1 MTRLA
6 TPLEQHGFSRYSR
19 SEEIAEF
26 LRCLVTEGSGVR
38 VAALGHSALGH
49 PLLALNL
56 ASTRP
61 AALHPRALRVLM
73 VGSQHGASEAAGAE
87 ALLMLARAILLGDL
101 APLREAIE
109 FMLIPNANPD
119 GRELD
124 SSKNA
129 NAININRDFVLLS
142 QSESVALDTVVAKFA
157 PDVILDAHESA
168 ILKRKTLGREG
179 YVTEFEAQF
188 DVGNSP
194 AIPAALRA
202 YAEDELLPA
211 LIGAVSA
218 RGLPTQRY
226 IREISST
233 TQPIT
238 NGGLSIRR
246 FRNKAALHGTLS
258 LLLET
263 PMEPQADPH
272 PTYRNIAVRTDKQL
286 LCMREFLQVI
296 HARHAAIVPLIDTQ
310 RATNALEPWPL
321 RSEYVL
327 DTADPVITIP
337 LRRRDN
343 AERVALTFR
352 NHRAVATHHTIELP
366 AEYIVTAH
374 TAPVAALLARHRSP
388 FTVVNTAIRLRVKAR
403 RFGRGRTVHEG
414 FMVLDETERERQVE
428 PGALRVTLRPGGRL
442 LPMLLDPR
450 SSSSIFRYP
459 PFARLI
465 ESSSEFFIL
474 EVDGKESIIRSES
487 G

>member
-1 MTRLA
+1 MTRFA
-6 TPLEQHGFSRYSR
+6 TPLEQHDFSRYSR

-38 VAALGHSALGH
+38 VATLGHSALGH

-56 ASTRP
+56 ASTRS
-61 AALHPRALRVLM
+61 AVLHPRALRVLM

-142 QSESVALDTVVAKFA
+142 QAESVALDQVVANFA

-194 AIPAALRA
+194 AIPAVLRA

-211 LIGAVSA
+211 LISAVSA

-238 NGGLSIRR
+238 NGGLSLRR
-246 FRNKAALHGTLS
+246 FRNKAALHGALS

-263 PMEPQADPH
+263 PMEPQGDPH
-272 PTYRNIAVRTDKQL
+272 PTYRNIAIRTEKQL

-296 HARHAAIVPLIDTQ
+296 HARHLTVVSIIDVM
-310 RATNALEPWPL
+310 RATTHIEPLPL

-327 DTADPVITIP
+327 DPSHPEITIP
-337 LRRRDN
+337 LRRRDT
-343 AERVALTFR
+343 AERVPITFR
-352 NHRAVATHHTIELP
+352 NHRVVATRHTIELP
-366 AEYIVTAH
+366 AAYIVTAH
-374 TAPVAALLARHRSP
+374 TAVVAALLARHRYP
-388 FTVVNTAIRLRVKAR
+388 FEVVSTAIRLRVKVR
-403 RFGRGRTVHEG
+403 RFGRGRAEQDG
-414 FMVLDETERERQVE
+414 FMLIDETERERQVE
-428 PGALRVTLRPGGRL
+428 PGALRVALHPAGRL

-450 SSSSIFRYP
+450 SSSGIFRYP
-459 PFARLI
+459 SFARLI
-465 ESSSEFFIL
+465 EPSAEFFIL
-474 EVDGKESIIRSES
+474 EVDRH
-487 G
+487 